1 MKNKLKS
8 LFPSTVPHSCFVIAC
23 VLLLALG
30 ATSWAAIN
38 SISNEAEA
46 GMAVLGLPQPFAV
59 GLTRHN
65 GGIAHNHYV
74 SHAKWARL

>member
-38 SISNEAEA
+38 SIGNEADA
-46 GMAVLGLPQPFAV
+46 GMAVFGLPQPFAV
-59 GLTRHN
+59 GLIRQHN
-65 GGIAHNHYV
+65 GVEHNHHV
-74 SHAKWARL
+74 SHAKWASL